1 MRRAEAAQ
9 ANPKRGDL
17 SMKVARGSRFGMM
30 VLSPGQLAHPG
41 LAVATARSGGVGLI
55 DAAYCTDSQL
65 ERAAHNLRM
74 LAAKTSAPQQIGLRI
89 RADQLAV
96 AQAWLAPLAARRH
109 VVIVS
114 NAGGGLAEACKAL
127 RAPERT
133 VLAEVGEDADLDTLE
148 RAGALVDGVVACGR
162 EAAGWVGSS
171 STFVLLQ
178 RLLQRGAPP
187 VYVRGVAGPSTLAAC
202 RVAGS
207 AGVVLDDL
215 VLLMPESPLPQEWQ
229 SALAELD
236 GLETT
241 VLGEYL
247 GAPCRVLQRPTHAM
261 AKELAQKAQQLEAAG
276 GEAAEARTRWQ
287 REAGPL
293 IGWAPPHQSAWP
305 VGQAVGAA
313 AASRANSGSTGGLL
327 RDLLAQSGERLQ
339 QARELRP
346 LAEGSP
352 LAKSHGTRF
361 PIVQGPMTR
370 VSDTPAFAEAVAR
383 GGALPLLALALMRG
397 EQARPLLEQTRDRLA
412 GRPWGIGILGF
423 VPPEI
428 REEQTRE
435 MMRVKPPF
443 ALIAGGRPEHAEPL
457 EQAGIRTYLHVP
469 AVALLKAFLQQGA
482 RRFVFEGRESG
493 GHVGPLGSFPLWE
506 AMVETLLREVP
517 AGEEEKV
524 HVLFAGG
531 IHDALSGAMVGAL
544 AAPLAARGIR
554 VGVLMGTAYM
564 FTEEAVNSGAILPGF
579 QRELLSCTRTLTLE
593 SGLGHSNRCAVTP
606 FTDEFVTLRR
616 QLMREG
622 RPAPEIKQILDDLS
636 LGRLR
641 VATRG
646 LVRAAEGLVPV
657 DEPSQRRDGMYM
669 AGEVATLRSSICT
682 VEELHRSVAEGSSA
696 LLAQAPAEDGE
707 EENPSPA
714 TASRRAPADIA
725 IIGMGMLLPKA
736 QDTDTF
742 WQNLLYKVDAITE
755 VPADRWDWRM
765 YFDPDRKAPDKSYS
779 RWGGFADELVIDP
792 IRFGI
797 PPNSMKSI
805 SPSQVLV
812 LELVRRAL
820 EDAGYAK
827 RPFDREHTAV
837 ILANADSGGYLHH
850 QYVVRTLLPM
860 FEDDI
865 SPSTLD
871 RLPEWTEETFP
882 GTLANVHAGRVANRF
897 DLGGPNYIVDAACA
911 SSLTAVDMAVAEL
924 ESGRSN
930 MAIVGGV
937 DTGLHPYMFL
947 AFSKTQALS
956 PTGRARCFDKAAD
969 GIVISEGF
977 VTMIL
982 KRLTD
987 AERDGD
993 RVYAVIKGVGA
1004 SSDGKAMGLTAPRP
1018 LGQQRALRRAYEHAG
1033 FSPSTL
1039 GLYEAHGTGT
1049 SLGDRTEVD
1058 SLIQLLRTEGTA
1070 PHACV
1075 LGSAK
1080 SLLGHTKTTAGMVGI
1095 AKAALALYHRVLPPH
1110 AGVEQ
1115 PLDPLV
1121 EPTSP
1126 VCLLNEARPWLSPL
1140 GHPRRS
1146 GISAFGFGGTNT
1158 HAVLEEYTG
1167 QVVEPSPGG
1176 ARWPVELIAVGAKDR
1191 PALIAELRSLLEA
1204 LHAGAS
1210 PALPDLAYTYALR
1223 RGDGSGVSACF
1234 LTESL
1239 EQLKA
1244 GLKSALD
1251 QLEGRSSAPLPP
1263 DIVISSA
1270 EKALG
1275 GKVAFLFPGQGAQQP
1290 DMAREPTL
1298 FFDELRASFEHADGL
1313 LRAHYPLPLSH
1324 YVYPP
1329 ASFSEADRKRAEE
1342 QVTDTHVAQPAI
1354 GVVAT
1359 GFLELLARLGL
1370 RPDMVA
1376 GHSYG
1381 EYAAL
1386 HAAGVLTRDD
1396 FLRLSEVR
1404 GRAMARSGP
1413 QEGAMAAVHA
1423 RREEVEARLS
1433 GRPGVVV
1440 AGHNAPKQTIIS
1452 GEMRAVK
1459 ELLAEFQAAGLQG
1472 SLLPVSGAF
1481 HSPLM
1486 RQAQA
1491 PLSEALSQ
1499 VSLSPPHIPV
1509 YANASARPYGREP
1522 AEIRAELQAQ
1532 LLSPVLFADEIL
1544 QMYADGARVFVEMG
1558 PGDLTSRMVR
1568 QILADKP
1575 HLAVALEPRN
1585 AGLRGV
1591 LRALAELTIRDI
1603 RVDLTALFRGRSV
1616 RALALSRLVEQTKP
1630 PPPAPT
1636 AWRVNGMYSRPAA
1649 RPTEG
1654 WSKLPPL
1661 TSESPRSVRPTAP
1674 AAQPMAPIPATAA
1687 DAGVLS
1693 AYRAYQDTMHQFLRT
1708 QEEVMRM
1715 FLGGGQPELAP
1726 GRAQSAS
1733 QSFARTIQQIPAP
1746 PLPASSAAT
1755 APPAPA
1761 ASAVTTRAAP
1771 APAAPAPVVI
1781 EDREALT
1788 RRLVSLVSE
1797 RTGYPPELLRVD
1809 QDLEAELG
1817 IDSIKRVEIL
1827 DVFMKALPSTIA
1839 SKLRGQTEQLTRSR
1853 TLGAI
1858 VELTA
1863 QLRPEQ
1869 ETQPEQP
1876 PPAPSARGATPT
1888 LQVDREAL
1896 QRELVELVAQRTGY
1910 PPDMIGPRQ
1919 DMEAELGIDS
1929 IKRVEILGM
1938 LQKRLPPALASVM
1951 RSRMDELG
1959 RARSLA
1965 AFLDLLLDAIPPPP
1979 PPSSPS
1985 PPPPSPQSP
1994 SPASARKPLNGAGEG
2009 PVAVAQSRTSEP
2021 ADCPRFV
2028 MRAAPAELPWLDESQ
2043 ALSGLYL
2050 VTSEK
2055 TVGQHLKEALERRG
2069 AQVALLEP
2077 AVCASLEQLERT
2089 ITQLRTEHGPVT
2101 GILHLSPLE
2110 LAPMPTSLGEWRR
2123 YNQEHTKL
2131 LFQLLKL
2138 CGGPALQHAIVASRL
2153 GGTFGRNGDRAGLPT
2168 GGGAH
2173 GLLKTYLLEQRLAV
2187 ARSVDFDPSIGPDE
2201 IARHLVN
2208 ELLHPDPSQEVG
2220 YLGGCRH
2227 VFTASPAPLSLFK
2240 LPTEL
2245 KPEGGWVVL
2254 VTGGARGITAEIT
2267 RVISQPGMKLI
2278 LVGRTPEPGDEPPEI
2293 AGATDAQVRELWIR
2307 RELKGGSPRP
2317 PAAIEHEVQEL
2328 LRKREIRRNLEALR
2342 NAGAQV
2348 EYHVLDVADEAHFG
2362 ALLDEIYERHGRLD
2376 AVLHGAGMI
2385 ADKRVADK
2393 SAESFDRVFDTK
2405 VDSAFILYRR
2415 LRPETLRLMML
2426 FGSTAGR
2433 FGNPGQGDYSA
2444 ANEVLN
2450 RMAWRMSKEWT
2461 STRVISV
2468 NWGPW
2473 HGAGMARDAVNA
2485 QFLDRGIKP
2494 ISVQGGCHFALDEIR
2509 FGGRDAEVIAGHG
2522 PWAQ

>member
-1 MRRAEAAQ
+1 
-9 ANPKRGDL
+9 
-17 SMKVARGSRFGMM
+17 MKVAGGSRFRMM
-30 VLSPGQLAHPG
+30 VLSPGELVHPG
-41 LAVATARSGGVGLI
+41 LAIAAARSGGVGLI
-55 DAAYCTDSQL
+55 DFVHCTDSL
-65 ERAAHNLRM
+65 HERAAHNLKT
-74 LAAKTSAPQQIGLRI
+74 LIAKTAAPQEIGLRI
-89 RADQLAV
+89 RADQLAS
-96 AQAWLAPLAARRH
+96 AQAWLALLAARRH

-114 NAGGGLAEACKAL
+114 SAGGPLAEACKAL

-133 VLAEVGEDADLDTLE
+133 VLAELGDDAELDTLE
-148 RAGALVDGVVACGR
+148 RAGATVDGVVACGR

-178 RLLQRGAPP
+178 RLIQRGAPSI
-187 VYVRGVAGPSTLAAC
+187 YVRGIAGPSTLASC
-202 RVAGS
+202 RVAGI
-207 AGVVLDDL
+207 AGAVLDDL
-215 VLLMPESPLPQEWQ
+215 VLLMPESPLPREWQ
-229 SALAELD
+229 STLAELD
-236 GLETT
+236 GLETA

-261 AKELAQKAQQLEAAG
+261 AKELAQKAQQLETAG
-276 GEAAEARTRWQ
+276 GAAAELRTRWQ
-287 REAGPL
+287 QEAGPHV
-293 IGWAPPHQSAWP
+293 GWASPHQSAWP

-313 AASRANSGSTGGLL
+313 AGSRDRSGSTGGLL

-339 QARELRP
+339 QARDLQP
-346 LAEGSP
+346 LAEGTP

-383 GGALPLLALALMRG
+383 GGGLPLLALALMRG

-412 GRPWGIGILGF
+412 GLPWGIGILGF

-531 IHDALSGAMVGAL
+531 IHDALSGAMVSAL
-544 AAPLAARGIR
+544 AAPLAARGMRI
-554 VGVLMGTAYM
+554 GVLMGTAYM
-564 FTEEAVNSGAILPGF
+564 FTAEAVASGAILPGF
-579 QRELLSCTRTLTLE
+579 QRELLTCTRTITLE

-606 FTDEFVTLRR
+606 FTDEFVVLRR
-616 QLMREG
+616 QLLREG

-646 LVRAAEGLVPV
+646 LVRTAEGLVPV
-657 DEPSQRRDGMYM
+657 DESSQRREGMYM
-669 AGEVATLRSSICT
+669 AGEVATLRDSICT
-682 VEELHRSVAEGSSA
+682 VEELHRTVAEGSRA
-696 LLAQAPAEDGE
+696 LLAQAQVEDEAEEDR
-707 EENPSPA
+707 PSP
-714 TASRRAPADIA
+714 TASRRPPAEVA
-725 IIGMGMLLPKA
+725 IIGMGLLLPKA

-742 WQNLLYKVDAITE
+742 WQNLLHKVNAITE
-755 VPADRWDWRM
+755 VPSERWDWRM

-820 EDAGYAK
+820 EDAGYEK

-837 ILANADSGGYLHH
+837 IIANADSGGYLHH

-860 FEDDI
+860 FEEDI
-865 SPSTLD
+865 APSTLD

-897 DLGGPNYIVDAACA
+897 DLGGPNYIVDSACA

-930 MAIVGGV
+930 MAIVGGM

-969 GIVISEGF
+969 GIVISEGS
-977 VTMIL
+977 VMMIL
-982 KRLTD
+982 KRLKD

-993 RVYAVIKGVGA
+993 RIYAVIKGVGA

-1018 LGQQRALRRAYEHAG
+1018 LGQQRALRRAYEQAG

-1049 SLGDRTEVD
+1049 SLGDRTEVE
-1058 SLIQLLRTEGTA
+1058 SLTQLLRAEDTA

-1075 LGSAK
+1075 IGSAK

-1126 VCLLNEARPWLSPL
+1126 VYLLHEARPWLSPL

-1167 QVVEPSPGG
+1167 QVVEPPLGG
-1176 ARWPVELIAVGAKDR
+1176 ARWPVELVAVGAKDR
-1191 PALIAELRSLLEA
+1191 PALIAELRSLREVLDE
-1204 LHAGAS
+1204 GAS

-1223 RGDGSGVSACF
+1223 RGNGSGATACF
-1234 LTESL
+1234 VTGSL

-1244 GLKSALD
+1244 GLRSALEH
-1251 QLEGRSSAPLPP
+1251 LEGRSTRPLPP
-1263 DIVISSA
+1263 EIVISSA
-1270 EKALG
+1270 EGALD

-1290 DMAREPTL
+1290 DMAREPAL

-1313 LRAHYPLPLSH
+1313 LRASYPLPLSH

-1329 ASFSEADRKRAEE
+1329 ASFSNEARKRNEE
-1342 QVTDTHVAQPAI
+1342 RLTDTHVAQPAI

-1359 GFLELLARLGL
+1359 GFFELLTRLGL

-1386 HAAGVLTRDD
+1386 HAAGVFTRDD

-1404 GRAMARSGP
+1404 GQAMARSGE
-1413 QEGAMAAVHA
+1413 QSGAMAAVHA

-1440 AGHNAPKQTIIS
+1440 AGHNAPKQTILS
-1452 GEMRAVK
+1452 GETRAVK
-1459 ELLAEFQAAGLQG
+1459 ELLTEFQAAGVQ
-1472 SLLPVSGAF
+1472 STLLPVSGAF

-1491 PLSEALSQ
+1491 PLAEALSR
-1499 VSLSPPHIPV
+1499 VPLNPPRIPV
-1509 YANASARPYGREP
+1509 YANASARPYGGEP
-1522 AEIRAELQAQ
+1522 AAIRAELQAQ
-1532 LLSPVLFADEIL
+1532 LLSPVRFVEEIL

-1558 PGDLTSRMVR
+1558 PGDLTTQMVR
-1568 QILADKP
+1568 HILADKP

-1585 AGLRGV
+1585 TGLRGV
-1591 LRALAELTIRDI
+1591 LRALAELTTRGIQ
-1603 RVDLTALFRGRSV
+1603 VDLSALFRGRNV
-1616 RALALSRLVEQTKP
+1616 RALTLSRLVEQTKP

-1636 AWRVNGMYSRPAA
+1636 AWRVNGMYSRPIA
-1649 RPTEG
+1649 RPTES

-1661 TSESPRSVRPTAP
+1661 TSESPRSARPAAP
-1674 AAQPMAPIPATAA
+1674 APQPVPPMAPVPAAAA
-1687 DAGVLS
+1687 DAGLLT
-1693 AYRAYQDTMHQFLRT
+1693 AYQAYQDTMQQFLRT

-1715 FLGGGQPELAP
+1715 LLGGGQQEPAP
-1726 GRAQSAS
+1726 GRTQSVS
-1733 QSFARTIQQIPAP
+1733 QSLARTLQQIPSP
-1746 PLPASSAAT
+1746 TLPAPSAAPAT
-1755 APPAPA
+1755 SAP
-1761 ASAVTTRAAP
+1761 TP
-1771 APAAPAPVVI
+1771 APAAPTSRATPAPATPALAAL
-1781 EDREALT
+1781 EGREALT

-1797 RTGYPPELLRVD
+1797 RTGYPQEMLRVD

-1827 DVFMKALPSTIA
+1827 DAFIKALPSTTA
-1839 SKLRGQTEQLTRSR
+1839 SKLRSQTEQLTRSR
-1853 TLGAI
+1853 TLSAI

-1869 ETQPEQP
+1869 ETRTAAP
-1876 PPAPSARGATPT
+1876 PPEPSAGGTAPV

-1938 LQKRLPPALASVM
+1938 FQKRLPPALANMM
-1951 RSRMDELG
+1951 RSKMDELG

-1965 AFLDLLLDAIPPPP
+1965 AILDLLLASIPPPQ
-1979 PPSSPS
+1979 
-1985 PPPPSPQSP
+1985 PPSPAP
-1994 SPASARKPLNGAGEG
+1994 ARKPLNGAGG
-2009 PVAVAQSRTSEP
+2009 GAAAPAQTSTREP
-2021 ADCPRFV
+2021 TDCPRFV
-2028 MRAAPAELPWLDESQ
+2028 MRAIPAELPWLDESQ
-2043 ALSGLYL
+2043 PLRGLYL
-2050 VTSEK
+2050 LTSEEP
-2055 TVGQHLKEALERRG
+2055 VGQHLAEALQRRG
-2069 AQVALLEP
+2069 AQVALLD
-2077 AVCASLEQLERT
+2077 AATCASREQLERS
-2089 ITQLRTEHGPVT
+2089 ITQLRAEQGPIT
-2101 GILHLSPLE
+2101 GILHLVPLE
-2110 LAPMPTSLGEWRR
+2110 LAPMPTRLEEWRR
-2123 YNQEHTKL
+2123 YNRKHTKL

-2138 CGGPALQHAIVASRL
+2138 CGGPALRHAMVASRL
-2153 GGTFGRNGDRAGLPT
+2153 GGTFGRNGDRGGLPT
-2168 GGGAH
+2168 GGGPH
-2173 GLLKTYLLEQRLAV
+2173 GLLKTYQLEQKLAV

-2208 ELLHPDPSQEVG
+2208 ELLHPDPAQEVG

-2227 VFTASPAPLSLFK
+2227 VFAASPAPLSLFK

-2267 RVISQPGMKLI
+2267 RVMAQPGMKLI
-2278 LVGRTPEPGDEPPEI
+2278 LVGRTPEPEDDPPEI
-2293 AGATDAQVRELWIR
+2293 ADAADAQVRELWIR
-2307 RELKGGSPRP
+2307 RELRESSRRP
-2317 PAAIEHEVQEL
+2317 PAVIEHEVQEL
-2328 LRKREIRRNLEALR
+2328 LRKREIRRNLQALR
-2342 NAGAQV
+2342 EAGAQV
-2348 EYHVLDVADEAHFG
+2348 EYHGVDVADEARFG
-2362 ALLDEIYERHGRLD
+2362 ALLDELYERHGRLD

-2385 ADKRVADK
+2385 ADKLVADK
-2393 SAESFDRVFDTK
+2393 SPESFDRVFDTK

-2473 HGAGMARDAVNA
+2473 HGTGMARDAVNL

-2494 ISVQGGCHFALDEIR
+2494 ISVQGGCHFALEEIR
-2509 FGGRDAEVIAGHG
+2509 FGGRDAEVIAGLG